1 MKKARSGK
9 GHDTHKVRITTIS
22 FRVTEEE
29 KEALEARIKVCG
41 LPKGEYF
48 RQSLLHQQI
57 NITAGRFHS
66 DRLALEFRKL
76 REALETGN
84 MTEETERTL
93 RGCNELIR
101 QIKMIEE
108 GEDADDRTQNDQY
121 EGR

>member
-1 MKKARSGK
+1 MRTRLGK

-57 NITAGRFHS
+57 NITAGKFHS

-76 REALETGN
+76 REALENGA

-93 RGCNELIR
+93 RACNKLIR
-101 QIKMIEE
+101 QIETIGE
-108 GEDADDRTQNDQY
+108 GDDADDRTQDDQH
-121 EGR
+121 EGY